1 MLQMQQQRLIGEMSN
16 LTIQEEKGSSPPSIF
31 ASNIYNEPPM
41 QTSEYSN
48 QYPMTPT
55 IDARYN
61 PRHSNSKYSN
71 SHIYKSPIGSNA
83 NTNAAT
89 QASGGEKNL
98 VNQFRKKS
106 LGPKAIHNTF
116 NQS

>member
-1 MLQMQQQRLIGEMSN
+1 MGEMSN
-16 LTIQEEKGSSPPSIF
+16 LTIQEEKNSPPSIF
-31 ASNIYNEPPM
+31 ASNIYNE
-41 QTSEYSN
+41 QQEYTN

-61 PRHSNSKYSN
+61 PRHSHSKYSN
-71 SHIYKSPIGSNA
+71 SNMYKSPIGSNA
-83 NTNAAT
+83 NTNAATT

-106 LGPKAIHNTF
+106 LGPKAMHNTF